1 MRNFALILA
10 IIALIGPGSSG
21 LKAQIEMGPSVIAS
35 SGGFGESE
43 DFSISW
49 TLGEIAVSTL
59 KTENLILNQ
68 GFQQASD
75 FGLGIQKNDLN
86 WDISVYPN
94 PVQNELSILFDLRES
109 NDFLLELQDVTGRLL
124 IQESHERVIPGD
136 LVILNISDF
145 VSGVYFLRVFTTD
158 FKQVKVACLRKL

>member
-1 MRNFALILA
+1 
-10 IIALIGPGSSG
+10 
-21 LKAQIEMGPSVIAS
+21 
-35 SGGFGESE
+35 
-43 DFSISW
+43 
-49 TLGEIAVSTL
+49 
-59 KTENLILNQ
+59 
-68 GFQQASD
+68 
-75 FGLGIQKNDLN
+75 LN